1 MLEIK
6 IESDNKGVLKFR
18 ANVDEKLKDNMIIKR
33 AMFESKTIKSNKK
46 YPYIIPMKFFVPL
59 IRNIS
64 NEFIKLDSESV
75 VSFLEFSDEYEEEI
89 YYNEKAT
96 ATYMRK
102 WRDEG
107 CPEIFKIIVDREN
120 LNISKEVVFRR
131 LI

>member
-6 IESDNKGVLKFR
+6 IESDNKGALKFR

-33 AMFESKTIKSNKK
+33 AIFESRTIKSNKK
-46 YPYIIPMKFFVPL
+46 YPYIIPMKFFIPL
-59 IRNIS
+59 IRNIN

-96 ATYMRK
+96 AVYMKK

-107 CPEIFKIIVDREN
+107 CPEIFKIIIDRES
-120 LNISKEVVFRR
+120 LDISKEVVFRR

>member
-6 IESDNKGVLKFR
+6 IESDNKGALKFR

-33 AMFESKTIKSNKK
+33 AMFESRTIKSNKK
-46 YPYIIPMKFFVPL
+46 YPYIIPMKFFIPL
-59 IRNIS
+59 IRNIN

-96 ATYMRK
+96 AVYMKK

-107 CPEIFKIIVDREN
+107 CPEIFKIIIDRES
-120 LNISKEVVFRR
+120 LDISKEVVFRR

>member
-6 IESDNKGVLKFR
+6 IESDNKGALKFR

-33 AMFESKTIKSNKK
+33 AIFESRIIKSNKK
-46 YPYIIPMKFFVPL
+46 YPYIIPMKFFIPL

-96 ATYMRK
+96 AVYMKK

-107 CPEIFKIIVDREN
+107 CPEIFKIIVDRES
-120 LNISKEVVFRR
+120 LDISKEVVFRR

>member
-6 IESDNKGVLKFR
+6 IDSDNKGALKFR
-18 ANVDEKLKDNMIIKR
+18 ANVDEKLKDNIIIKR
-33 AMFESKTIKSNKK
+33 AIFESRTIKSNKK
-46 YPYIIPMKFFVPL
+46 YPYIIPMKFFIPL

-96 ATYMRK
+96 AIYMKK

-107 CPEIFKIIVDREN
+107 CPEIFKIIVDRES
-120 LNISKEVVFRR
+120 LDISKEVVFRR
-131 LI
+131 LL

>member
-6 IESDNKGVLKFR
+6 IESDNKGALKFR

-33 AMFESKTIKSNKK
+33 AMFESRTIKSNKK

-96 ATYMRK
+96 AVYMKK

-107 CPEIFKIIVDREN
+107 CPEIFKIIVDRES
-120 LNISKEVVFRR
+120 LDISKEVVFRR

>member
-6 IESDNKGVLKFR
+6 IESDNKGALKFR

-33 AMFESKTIKSNKK
+33 AIFESRTIKSNKK
-46 YPYIIPMKFFVPL
+46 YPYIIPMKFFIPL

-96 ATYMRK
+96 AVYMKK

-107 CPEIFKIIVDREN
+107 CPEIFKIIVDRES

>member
-6 IESDNKGVLKFR
+6 IESDNKGALKFR

-33 AMFESKTIKSNKK
+33 AIFESRIKKSNKK
-46 YPYIIPMKFFVPL
+46 YPYIIPMKFFIPL

-96 ATYMRK
+96 AVYMKK

-107 CPEIFKIIVDREN
+107 CPEIFKIIVDRES

>member
-6 IESDNKGVLKFR
+6 IESDNKGALKFR

-33 AMFESKTIKSNKK
+33 AIFESRTIKSNKK

-96 ATYMRK
+96 AVYMKK

-107 CPEIFKIIVDREN
+107 CPEIFKIIVDRES

>member
-6 IESDNKGVLKFR
+6 IESDNKGALKFR

-33 AMFESKTIKSNKK
+33 AMFESRTIKSNKK

-96 ATYMRK
+96 AVYMKK

-107 CPEIFKIIVDREN
+107 CPEIFKIIVDRES
-120 LNISKEVVFRR
+120 LDVSKEVVFRR

>member
-6 IESDNKGVLKFR
+6 IESDNKGALKFR

-33 AMFESKTIKSNKK
+33 AIFESRIIKSNKK

-96 ATYMRK
+96 AVYMKK

-107 CPEIFKIIVDREN
+107 CPEIFKIIVDRES

>member
-6 IESDNKGVLKFR
+6 IESDNKGALKFR

-33 AMFESKTIKSNKK
+33 AIFESRIIKSNKK
-46 YPYIIPMKFFVPL
+46 YPYIIPMKFFIPL

-96 ATYMRK
+96 AVYMKK

-107 CPEIFKIIVDREN
+107 CPEIFKIIVDRES